1 MAILHNFG
9 VTLQGLRFAVAVVG
23 PRLKQCH
30 TQAMQARHLRGWV
43 EVEVLTERFYK
54 IVIN

>member
-43 EVEVLTERFYK
+43 EVEVLRKGSTK
-54 IVIN
+54 L